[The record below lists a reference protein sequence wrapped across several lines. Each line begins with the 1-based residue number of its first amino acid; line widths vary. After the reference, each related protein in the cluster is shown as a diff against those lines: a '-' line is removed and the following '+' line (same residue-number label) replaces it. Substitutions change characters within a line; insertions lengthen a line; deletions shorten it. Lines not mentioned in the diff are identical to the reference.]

1 MKVMSIGG
9 CCADL
14 AFLDKNVRV
23 PGPVDN
29 WFALYGLKSVFG
41 LFTDFGEQIKRGW
54 VEKKPGRVGYEGDS
68 DTDFSYKE
76 YECRHLNMEDQRIVE
91 KVLNRYS
98 SFLEHW
104 NRVKTE
110 PDCYF
115 SYVLNTKDRVKSNG
129 KWVLSDSTVDT
140 LKKIDGFFPLDKL
153 IIVGTPLVK
162 LRQGFEFYIDVVP
175 KWINY
180 VNVCDV
186 RFRYGNDEAGKVPA
200 QQQFNRYMEKLK
212 SGKQDISL
220 TVQCEEQDDWED

>member
-29 WFALYGLKSVFG
+29 WLALYGLRSAFG
-41 LFTDFGEQIKRGW
+41 LFTDFGDQIKRGW
-54 VEKKPGRVGYEGDS
+54 VEKKPGRVDFGGDS

-76 YECRHLNMEDQRIVE
+76 YVCRHLNMEDPRIVE
-91 KVLNRYS
+91 NVLNRYS

-104 NRVKTE
+104 KRVKTE

-115 SYVLNTKDRVKSNG
+115 SYVLTSKDRVKSNG
-129 KWVLSDSTVDT
+129 KWVLSASTVDA
-140 LKKIDGFFPLDKL
+140 LKKTDGFFPLDKL
-153 IIVGTPLVK
+153 IVVGTPLVK
-162 LRQGFEFYIDVVP
+162 LRSGFSFYIDVVP

-180 VNVCDV
+180 VNVSDV
-186 RFRYGNDEAGKVPA
+186 KYLYLTDLEGKLGP
-200 QQQFNRYMEKLK
+200 QKQFNRYMEKLK
-212 SGKQDISL
+212 SGKQDKNR
-220 TVQCEEQDDWED
+220 VVCCEEQDDWED